1 MPVFLPLRQALC
13 LVLVALATLTGCE
26 QPSTVVLDQQ
36 VYIWQRQ
43 WRPAHA
49 QALMQSRNDFSTLRV
64 LAAQMHPRE
73 GWIHA
78 RLDPSVLK
86 QDGRPVIAVVR
97 LDGQLPRLDS
107 AALAGHL
114 QTLIRTWRAQGLAIG
129 GVEID
134 HDCASSRLHEYA
146 AVLHTLRN
154 QLPKDVALSITALPA
169 WLGSPALPAVLAEV
183 DSSVLQVHAVS
194 HPTQGLFE
202 PAQALR
208 WATAYGAITPK
219 PFLLALPAYGVAL
232 TDSGEVESEAPLM
245 QGGGR
250 RELQADP
257 QKVATLLENLQDA
270 SVANLTGLIWFRL
283 PLAGDRRAWP
293 LATLQAVVHQQPLRS
308 DLQVEVQQLGAL
320 YEVRVVNRGNLSA
333 PLPSDIHG
341 SGKGCEAADGVQ
353 GFRVEQSFDSLH
365 FKRPQSGTQSS
376 HLLAGQSRAVGWA
389 RCQQLDQGGFS
400 ATP

>member
-1 MPVFLPLRQALC
+1 M
-13 LVLVALATLTGCE
+13 
-26 QPSTVVLDQQ
+26 
-36 VYIWQRQ
+36 
-43 WRPAHA
+43 
-49 QALMQSRNDFSTLRV
+49 
-64 LAAQMHPRE
+64 
-73 GWIHA
+73 
-78 RLDPSVLK
+78 
-86 QDGRPVIAVVR
+86 
-97 LDGQLPRLDS
+97 
-107 AALAGHL
+107 
-114 QTLIRTWRAQGLAIG
+114 
-129 GVEID
+129 
-134 HDCASSRLHEYA
+134 
-146 AVLHTLRN
+146 
-154 QLPKDVALSITALPA
+154 
-169 WLGSPALPAVLAEV
+169 
-183 DSSVLQVHAVS
+183 
-194 HPTQGLFE
+194 
-202 PAQALR
+202 
-208 WATAYGAITPK
+208 
-219 PFLLALPAYGVAL
+219 AL

-365 FKRPQSGTQSS
+365 FKRPQSGTQSR